1 MKSATVTFFLLFKT
15 SFSMKL
21 HLYHLA
27 QSERQAGGRD
37 SKGDRW
43 NCTASQKVK
52 PGDQVYQLPACH
64 LVAYEGKMKGT
75 CSQTE
80 ADVRR
85 TKMTDMKERRAE
97 SYQCIVCRLGAID
110 LMMMI
115 IIIIILFFF
124 SQDMYHVT
132 HAFRTPACP
141 SLVKSCTC
149 NGMLTE

>member
-1 MKSATVTFFLLFKT
+1 MKSATVTFFQLFKT

-27 QSERQAGGRD
+27 QSERAAGGRD

-52 PGDQVYQLPACH
+52 PGDQVYQLAACH

-85 TKMTDMKERRAE
+85 TNMTDIKERRAE
-97 SYQCIVCRLGAID
+97 SYRCIVSRLGAID
-110 LMMMI
+110 LI
-115 IIIIILFFF
+115 IIIMIIKILVFF
-124 SQDMYHVT
+124 STSDQIIFQT
-132 HAFRTPACP
+132 
-141 SLVKSCTC
+141 CTAY
-149 NGMLTE
+149 LTM

>member
-1 MKSATVTFFLLFKT
+1 MKSATVTFFQLFKT

-27 QSERQAGGRD
+27 QSERAAGGRD

-52 PGDQVYQLPACH
+52 PGDQVYQLAACH

-85 TKMTDMKERRAE
+85 TNMTERRAE
-97 SYQCIVCRLGAID
+97 SYRCIVSRLGAID
-110 LMMMI
+110 LI
-115 IIIIILFFF
+115 IIIMIIKILVFF
-124 SQDMYHVT
+124 STSDQIIFQT
-132 HAFRTPACP
+132 
-141 SLVKSCTC
+141 CTAY
-149 NGMLTE
+149 LTM